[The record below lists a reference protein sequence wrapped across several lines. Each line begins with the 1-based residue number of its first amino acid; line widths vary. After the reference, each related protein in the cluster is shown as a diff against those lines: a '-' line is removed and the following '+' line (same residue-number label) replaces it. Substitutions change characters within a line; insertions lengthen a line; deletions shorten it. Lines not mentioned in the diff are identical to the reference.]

1 MNNIIKLPVHNGVI
15 IKFLRYSTQIDHK
28 FPLSLD
34 ILSKFRNDFYSDPKN
49 ELAQNVCT
57 RFDPFEVAISR
68 KKTETTLHVYN
79 IKIQDVSQVRSN
91 VRRSARRK
99 RSRSARR
106 RRSRS
111 ARRKRS
117 RSARRT
123 KRVKETEAKAIDS
136 EAKPV
141 TNQENSGRCWLFAA
155 LNVMRLPFMKKYGIE
170 EFEFSQSY
178 LFFWDKI
185 ERAHYW
191 LNNIVATARQ
201 GEQLEG
207 RLVNFL
213 LKDPINDGGQWD
225 MIVNLVNKYGVIP
238 KKCFAESFSSRR
250 SLHMN
255 ALIKTK
261 LREYAKEL
269 RDKVA
274 ANASDE
280 DIQCTIQQQ
289 MAVIYNIVATC
300 LGNTLFCLFFNVI
313 CTELR
318 DKVAANASDEDIQC
332 TIQQQMAVIYN
343 IVATCLGTP
352 PEKFNYEYYN
362 KEKAYNSFGMLTP
375 QEFYEKHVRPLFDVN
390 NKVCLVSDPRQ
401 SNPFGQLYTL
411 HCLGNVVGGRQT
423 AYNNQP
429 IETLMTAVK
438 DSIAGGE
445 AVWFGCEVSKRFE
458 RKNGFEDLDAQDYRL
473 VFNTEVQIGMNKA
486 DRLMYGD
493 SWMTHAMVFTAV
505 GTDEKGNPLKFRVEN
520 SYSDKEYDKG
530 YLLLTAPWFRE
541 FVFEVVVDKKYVPDE
556 VLQVFKQE
564 PKVLPAWD
572 PMGTLACPFCSK
584 E

>member
-1 MNNIIKLPVHNGVI
+1 MSSLP
-15 IKFLRYSTQIDHK
+15 LT
-28 FPLSLD
+28 LD
-34 ILSKFRNDFYSDPKN
+34 TLTKFRNEFYSDPKN

-68 KKTETTLHVYN
+68 KKADSTLHIYN
-79 IKIQDVSQVRSN
+79 IKV
-91 VRRSARRK
+91 
-99 RSRSARR
+99 
-106 RRSRS
+106 
-111 ARRKRS
+111 
-117 RSARRT
+117 
-123 KRVKETEAKAIDS
+123 DS
-136 EAKPV
+136 EGKPV

-155 LNVMRLPFMKKYGIE
+155 LNVMRLPFMKKYCIE

-185 ERAHYW
+185 ERSHYW
-191 LNNIVATARQ
+191 LNNVVETAKQ

-238 KKCFAESFSSRR
+238 KKCYPESFSSRR

-269 RDKVA
+269 RDLVA

-280 DIQCTIQQQ
+280 DIQNRISKQ
-289 MAVIYNIVATC
+289 I
-300 LGNTLFCLFFNVI
+300 
-313 CTELR
+313 
-318 DKVAANASDEDIQC
+318 
-332 TIQQQMAVIYN
+332 AVIYN

-352 PEKFNYEYYN
+352 PESFTFEYYS
-362 KEKAYNSFGMLTP
+362 KDKSYNNFGRCTP
-375 QEFYEKHVRPLFDVN
+375 QEFYNTHVRPLFNVDD
-390 NKVCLVSDPRQ
+390 KVCLVSDPRE

-411 HCLGNVVGGRQT
+411 QCLGNVVGGRQT

-429 IETLMTAVK
+429 IETLMKVVK
-438 DSIAGGE
+438 ESIQGGE

-458 RKNGFEDLDAQDYRL
+458 RKNGLEDLDAHDYRL
-473 VFNTEVQIGMNKA
+473 VFNTEVQIGLQKA

-493 SWMTHAMVFTAV
+493 SCMTHAMVFTAV
-505 GTDEKGNPLKFRVEN
+505 GTDEQGNPRKFRVEN
-520 SYSDKEYDKG
+520 SYGDKDYDKG
-530 YLLLTAPWFRE
+530 YLLLTEPWFRE
-541 FVFEVVVDKKYVPDE
+541 FVFEVVVDKKFVPQE
-556 VLQVFKQE
+556 VLEVFKQDA
-564 PKVLPAWD
+564 KVLPAWD
-572 PMGTLACPFCSK
+572 PMGTLACPLCNK
-584 E
+584 D

>member
-1 MNNIIKLPVHNGVI
+1 MLVKSFAAVI
-15 IKFLRYSTQIDHK
+15 LKSRSVNLLRKPTAAMSTV
-28 FPLSLD
+28 PLSLD

-79 IKIQDVSQVRSN
+79 IK
-91 VRRSARRK
+91 
-99 RSRSARR
+99 
-106 RRSRS
+106 
-111 ARRKRS
+111 
-117 RSARRT
+117 
-123 KRVKETEAKAIDS
+123 IDS

-274 ANASDE
+274 ANA
-280 DIQCTIQQQ
+280 T
-289 MAVIYNIVATC
+289 
-300 LGNTLFCLFFNVI
+300 
-313 CTELR
+313 
-318 DKVAANASDEDIQC
+318 DEDIQC